1 LQKETYIIWIFS
13 RIILPLFLENIVEE
27 VLIVFNGK
35 PKIVITDCDHPSV
48 EIERKVL
55 SEIDTE
61 FILAQCNT
69 EDEVIEVAKDADG
82 IINQY
87 APITRRVIE
96 SLKRCKVIAR
106 YGVGVDNIDIKAAT
120 EHKIIV
126 ANVPDYC
133 VDEVSTHT
141 MALILACARGITL
154 LNSKIKEKRWN
165 FTLAKPLFRTQGKT
179 LGLFGLGRIGRMVA
193 QKASGFGFKIIAYD
207 PYVPKV
213 DGGIRL
219 VEFSQL
225 LSDSDFV
232 SIHVPLTAETRHS
245 FGENELKKMKKTAYL
260 INTSR
265 GPIINEKDLYIA
277 LKEKWIAG
285 AALDVMEKEP
295 PDWNSS
301 LLQLDNLII
310 TPHISFYSEESYVE
324 LKKKAA
330 KAVLLV
336 MKGEL
341 PPALVNPQAVEK

>member
-1 LQKETYIIWIFS
+1 MNKK
-13 RIILPLFLENIVEE
+13 R
-27 VLIVFNGK
+27 
-35 PKIVITDCDHPSV
+35 PKIVITDCDHPTV
-48 EIERKVL
+48 EIERAIL
-55 SEIDTE
+55 SEIDPE
-61 FILAQCNT
+61 LILAYCNT

-87 APITRRVIE
+87 APISRRVIE

-106 YGVGVDNIDIKAAT
+106 YGVGVDNIDVEAAT

-133 VDEVSTHT
+133 IDEVSTHAL
-141 MALILACARGITL
+141 ALILACARGITL
-154 LNSKIKEKRWN
+154 LNSKIKEKRWD
-165 FTLAKPLFRTQGKT
+165 FTLAKPLFRTQGKI
-179 LGLFGLGRIGRMVA
+179 LGLFGLGKIARAVA
-193 QKASGFGFKIIAYD
+193 QKASGFNFRIIAYD
-207 PYVPKV
+207 PYVSKV
-213 DGGIRL
+213 DGGIKL
-219 VEFSQL
+219 IEFSQL
-225 LSDSDFV
+225 LSDSDFI

-265 GPIINEKDLYIA
+265 GPIVDEKALYQA
-277 LKEKWIAG
+277 LKNRWIAG

-324 LKKKAA
+324 LKTKVAQT
-330 KAVLLV
+330 VLSVL
-336 MKGEL
+336 KGEL
-341 PPALVNPQAVEK
+341 PKAMANPQVVKR